1 MAQKIHIS
9 TARQMLN
16 SRDPVDITLW
26 TRRGEIQHYTN
37 CVSLKYD
44 YYNGTRNI
52 KLLNSGEIRRVRDVC
67 IFEING
73 CEVML

>member
-1 MAQKIHIS
+1 
-9 TARQMLN
+9 MLN

-44 YYNGTRNI
+44 YYNI